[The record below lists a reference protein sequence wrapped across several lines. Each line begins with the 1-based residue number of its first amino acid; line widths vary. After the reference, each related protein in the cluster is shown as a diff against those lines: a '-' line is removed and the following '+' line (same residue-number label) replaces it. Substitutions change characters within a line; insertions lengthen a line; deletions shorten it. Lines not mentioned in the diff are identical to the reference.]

1 MNLFLHNRKQTNFLH
16 SRQSTVFGEKFLD
29 MFAGVPQ
36 YVGCTRAA
44 PQFVALLWCTRALR
58 IQILQEDF
66 TMAAKKKAAKK
77 TAKKKK

>member
-1 MNLFLHNRKQTNFLH
+1 MKSVFH
-16 SRQSTVFGEKFLD
+16 SHSGGSTVFGEKFLD
-29 MFAGVPQ
+29 MLAAVPQ

-44 PQFVALLWCTRALR
+44 PQLVALLWRTRALR

>member
-1 MNLFLHNRKQTNFLH
+1 
-16 SRQSTVFGEKFLD
+16 